1 MNKPE
6 AAKIDTQAAQPGS
19 ADGDMQSSDTSPDR
33 QAAATPAASTP
44 DAPATPGDTPRSDAE
59 HDNDQKA
66 NQGAVTP
73 APQAQAAKAAPKS
86 ETPKEPK
93 VMVAPMAQPARIKP
107 RHRAVMASF
116 FVVVLLPLL
125 FAAWYLYARALD
137 QYVSYVAFTVRS
149 EDVSSASDLLGGLSA
164 FGSGGSED
172 TDILYEFIQS
182 RELVSI
188 IDDEIDLRSIYA
200 ASYETDPYFSFDPE
214 GTIEDLAE
222 YWSRVVKIFYDS
234 GTGLIEVRVHA
245 FHPQTAKDIAERIF
259 DRSSAMI
266 NDLSADAR
274 ADATR
279 YASEELDFAVE
290 RLKEARQAITEFRS
304 RNQIVDPAAE
314 IGGQTGLMSALQTK
328 LSDALITF
336 DLLRESAGANDPRMA
351 QAELRIQ
358 VIRER
363 IEEERL
369 KYGAD
374 SSDER
379 NFSTL
384 VGEYER
390 LAVEREFAE
399 QTYLAALAA
408 LDSAKIEA
416 QRQSRY
422 LAAYIK
428 PTLAERAEYPQKALM
443 LGVLGAFLL
452 FTWAIGVMIF
462 YAIKDRR

>member
-1 MNKPE
+1 MNKPDDVKTVTAEAQTAPAE
-6 AAKIDTQAAQPGS
+6 AATVPLA
-19 ADGDMQSSDTSPDR
+19 R
-33 QAAATPAASTP
+33 PA
-44 DAPATPGDTPRSDAE
+44 G
-59 HDNDQKA
+59 
-66 NQGAVTP
+66 
-73 APQAQAAKAAPKS
+73 
-86 ETPKEPK
+86 
-93 VMVAPMAQPARIKP
+93 IKP
-107 RHRAVMASF
+107 RHKAVLLSF
-116 FVVVLLPLL
+116 FAAVLFPLL
-125 FAAWYLYARALD
+125 LGAWYLYARALD

-149 EDVSSASDLLGGLSA
+149 EDVSSATDLLGGLSA
-164 FGSGGSED
+164 FGTGGSED

-182 RELVSI
+182 RELVKL
-188 IDDEIDLRSIYA
+188 IDEEIDLRSIY
-200 ASYETDPYFSFDPE
+200 SEGSDVDPIFTFSSD
-214 GTIEDLAE
+214 GTIEDLTE

-234 GTGLIEVRVHA
+234 GTGLIELRVHA
-245 FHPQTAKDIAERIF
+245 FDAESAKDIAERIF
-259 DRSSAMI
+259 SRSSAMI

-279 YASEELDFAVE
+279 YAREELDFAVE
-290 RLKEARQAITEFRS
+290 RLKVARQAITEFRS

-314 IGGQTGLMSALQTK
+314 IGGQAGLMTALQTK
-328 LSDALITF
+328 LSDALIAF
-336 DLLRESAGANDPRMA
+336 DLLRESAGSNDPRLT
-351 QAELRIQ
+351 QAELRIE

-374 SSDER
+374 NRDDR
-379 NFSTL
+379 DFSTL

-399 QTYLAALAA
+399 QTYLASLAA

-428 PTLAERAEYPQKALM
+428 PTLAERAEYPQRLLL
-443 LGVLGAFLL
+443 LGVFGAFLG
-452 FTWAIGVMIF
+452 FIWAIGVLVF

>member
-1 MNKPE
+1 M
-6 AAKIDTQAAQPGS
+6 A
-19 ADGDMQSSDTSPDR
+19 R
-33 QAAATPAASTP
+33 PA
-44 DAPATPGDTPRSDAE
+44 G
-59 HDNDQKA
+59 
-66 NQGAVTP
+66 
-73 APQAQAAKAAPKS
+73 
-86 ETPKEPK
+86 
-93 VMVAPMAQPARIKP
+93 IKP
-107 RHRAVMASF
+107 RHKAVLLSF
-116 FVVVLLPLL
+116 FAAVLFPLL
-125 FAAWYLYARALD
+125 LGAWYLYARALD

-149 EDVSSASDLLGGLSA
+149 EDVSSATDLLGGLSA
-164 FGSGGSED
+164 FGTGGSED

-182 RELVSI
+182 RELVKL
-188 IDDEIDLRSIYA
+188 IDEEIDLRSIY
-200 ASYETDPYFSFDPE
+200 SEGSDVDPIFTFSSD
-214 GTIEDLAE
+214 GTIEDLTE

-234 GTGLIEVRVHA
+234 GTGLIELRVHA
-245 FHPQTAKDIAERIF
+245 FDAESAKDIAERIF
-259 DRSSAMI
+259 SRSSAMI

-279 YASEELDFAVE
+279 YAREELDFAVE
-290 RLKEARQAITEFRS
+290 RLKVARQAITEFRS

-314 IGGQTGLMSALQTK
+314 IGGQAGLMTALQTK
-328 LSDALITF
+328 LSDALIAF
-336 DLLRESAGANDPRMA
+336 DLLRESAGSNDPRLT
-351 QAELRIQ
+351 QAELRIE

-374 SSDER
+374 NRDDR
-379 NFSTL
+379 DFSTL

-399 QTYLAALAA
+399 QTYLASLAA

-428 PTLAERAEYPQKALM
+428 PTLAERAEYPQRLLL
-443 LGVLGAFLL
+443 LGVFGAFLG
-452 FTWAIGVMIF
+452 FIWAIGVLVF